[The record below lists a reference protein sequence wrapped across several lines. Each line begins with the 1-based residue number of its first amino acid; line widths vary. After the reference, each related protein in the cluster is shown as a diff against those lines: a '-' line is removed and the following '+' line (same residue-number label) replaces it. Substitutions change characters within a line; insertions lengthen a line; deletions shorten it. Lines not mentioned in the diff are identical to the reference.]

1 MERDAFGELQGQS
14 SINELL
20 EEPVG
25 NTPVQL
31 ALPILIEVKPAH
43 FQCFY

>member
-1 MERDAFGELQGQS
+1 MERDEFGELQGQS

-31 ALPILIEVKPAH
+31 ALPILIQVKPGH
-43 FQCFY
+43 FQRLS